1 MQKGTIWQQWRDL
14 PNTMKP
20 EKTDLN
26 NVSVIGAGSWG
37 TALAILLG
45 RKGVKTLLWGRRP
58 EFVDELARHR
68 ENRTYLPG
76 HRFPDSLRLTSDLRE
91 AVTGADTLLFVVPSH
106 GMRTVATKVAEI
118 LNTQQYSSLPKAVVF
133 GSKGIENDTL
143 LTMSELLEQVL
154 PESLTGRIACL
165 SGPSFA
171 EEVACSMPTA
181 VTVAAPEH
189 RLAERLQ
196 SLFSTDYF
204 RVYASVDLI
213 GVQLGGALKNVMA
226 IAAGIS
232 DGLGFGHNSRAALIT
247 RGLAEMARLGV
258 QRGANPLTFA
268 GLAGLGDLVLTCTG
282 DLSRNR
288 QVGLKLGQGLS
299 IEQILDEMK
308 MVAEGV
314 KTSKSAYQ
322 MAQRFHVDMPIT
334 VQVYK
339 VLYQGLDPRDAVK
352 ELLTRPLKQ
361 EL

>member
-1 MQKGTIWQQWRDL
+1 MRPKEATL
-14 PNTMKP
+14 
-20 EKTDLN
+20 EKIA
-26 NVSVIGAGSWG
+26 VIGAGSWG

-45 RKGVKTLLWGRRP
+45 RKGLSPVVW
-58 EFVDELARHR
+58 ARNPQIVEDILKHR

-76 HRFPDSLRLTSDLRE
+76 HCIPDSVEFTSDFSR
-91 AVTGADTLLFVVPSH
+91 AVTGMDAILLVVPSH
-106 GMRTVATKVAEI
+106 GMRTVAQRLAEI
-118 LNTQQYSSLPKAVVF
+118 LKNQLVADLPRAIIF
-133 GSKGIENDTL
+133 ASKGIENDTL
-143 LTMSELLEQVL
+143 LTMSELLEQIL
-154 PESLTGRIACL
+154 PECLAGHIACL

-171 EEVACSMPTA
+171 EEVARSMPTA
-181 VTVAAPEH
+181 VTIAASDQ
-189 RLAERLQ
+189 RLAKRLQ
-196 SLFSTDYF
+196 NLFSTDYF
-204 RVYASVDLI
+204 RVYASLDMI

-258 QRGANPLTFA
+258 RLGANPLTFA

-299 IEQILDEMK
+299 IENILKEMK

-314 KTSKSAYQ
+314 RTSRSAYH
-322 MAQRFHVDMPIT
+322 MSEKYKVDMPIT

-339 VLYQGLDPRDAVK
+339 VLYEGLDPRAAVR